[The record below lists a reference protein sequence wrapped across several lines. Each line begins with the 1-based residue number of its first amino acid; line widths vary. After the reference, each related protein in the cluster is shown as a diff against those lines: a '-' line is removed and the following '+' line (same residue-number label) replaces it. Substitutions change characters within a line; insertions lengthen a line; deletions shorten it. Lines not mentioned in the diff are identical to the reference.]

1 VANPEERG
9 DGRYRMP
16 AEWEPHEA
24 CLMAWPTREH
34 LWGPY
39 FERAR
44 DEYAAVANVIAAFEP
59 VLMVTNPGDAPEV
72 RRRCSSRV
80 KVLEVPIDDSWTRDS
95 GPILV
100 VDAEGMRAGVD
111 FSFNSWGERFKPYD
125 SDAAMSARVLE
136 LLGIERVPSTMVLE
150 GGSLTVDGEGTM
162 ITTEQC
168 LLNPNRNPDLSR
180 EQIEGELHRTL
191 GVQKIIWLPWGHA
204 EDEHTDGHVDGV
216 CTFAGPGTVLAQ
228 TCDDPG
234 NPNYELM
241 GANVEVL
248 RNSTDAAGKKLEVIE
263 ITQWP
268 YFDLDGKSLM
278 VSYAN
283 FYVANGGVI
292 APLADHPLDAEAL
305 GTLTQAFPDR
315 EVVGVHSRI
324 VSYGGGGP
332 HCITQ
337 QIPIEARTT

>member
-1 VANPEERG
+1 VVNPEERA

-24 CLMAWPTREH
+24 CLMAWPTRED
-34 LWGPY
+34 LWRPY
-39 FERAR
+39 FERAK
-44 DEYAAVANVIAAFEP
+44 DEYAAAANVIAAFEP
-59 VLMVTNPGDAPEV
+59 VFMVTNPGQVSEV

-80 KVLEVPIDDSWTRDS
+80 TVLEVPIDDSWTRDS
-95 GPILV
+95 GPLIV
-100 VDAEGMRAGVD
+100 VDSTGVRAGVD
-111 FSFNSWGERFKPYD
+111 FAFNSWGERFKPYD

-150 GGSLTVDGEGTM
+150 GGSVLVDGEGTL

-180 EQIEGELHRTL
+180 EEIEAELRRTL
-191 GVQKIIWLPWGHA
+191 GVEKIIWLPWGHA
-204 EDEHTDGHVDGV
+204 GDEHTDGHVDGV
-216 CTFAGPGTVLAQ
+216 CAFAGPGRVVAH
-228 TCDDPG
+228 TCTDPG

-241 GANVEVL
+241 AANLEVL
-248 RNSTDAAGKKLEVIE
+248 HNSTDAKGRRLEVIE
-263 ITQWP
+263 LEQWP
-268 YFDLDGKSLM
+268 YFDLDGKSLA

-283 FYVANGGVI
+283 VYVANGGVV

-305 GTLTQAFPDR
+305 ETLASAFPDR
-315 EVVGVHSRI
+315 DVVGVPARI
-324 VSYGGGGP
+324 VRYGGGGP

-337 QIPIEARTT
+337 QIPAEGRAA